1 VEALQLEL
9 GTFGAVLKH
18 ALELEGKASSFYRE
32 AAQAGSSDSTKIF
45 GALHERANKRI
56 ALLERIRRENTTEM
70 ILEPISGLESG
81 DHNPVTSPL
90 PSSPEEVTEMA
101 RHLEK
106 ALGQFYA
113 EASVK
118 VEFLMEA
125 ADAFERLGD
134 ENQDNLERLEKTA

>member
-1 VEALQLEL
+1 MEL

-18 ALELEGKASSFYRE
+18 ALDLEGRASTFYGD
-32 AAQAGSSDSTKIF
+32 AAQVATTPKAKETYE
-45 GALHERANKRI
+45 ALHERAKKRI

-70 ILEPISGLESG
+70 ILEPISGL
-81 DHNPVTSPL
+81 DTRNHDPVTSPL
-90 PSSPEEVTEMA
+90 PSNSREVIEMA

-106 ALGQFYA
+106 AMSQFYA
-113 EASVK
+113 DASVT

-134 ENQDNLERLEKTA
+134 ENQDNLDRLEKTT